1 MYFAE
6 NHQYEIQFFDQSC
19 LGGAVSFREKASSLN
34 RHRNSCLC
42 VRCVICSPERRDSL
56 CLPGKISGELL
67 RNMVIVCNNLC
78 EEVDSLLAVEVTISE
93 EGSARSREAH
103 HRQRHRD
110 RHVHL
115 DGGPFV
121 CLPINLVPICH
132 NFGQMIQME
141 NSSTT
146 SALRLFPQD
155 HGQQDKSHPYLP
167 NVDLVAESSGSR
179 SVVREDRRPV
189 AVPVGVD

>member
-1 MYFAE
+1 M
-6 NHQYEIQFFDQSC
+6 S
-19 LGGAVSFREKASSLN
+19 VASSALQ
-34 RHRNSCLC
+34 
-42 VRCVICSPERRDSL
+42 RDVTVFVW
-56 CLPGKISGELL
+56 GKLSSESL
-67 RNMVIVCNNLC
+67 RNMVIVCKNLC

-93 EGSARSREAH
+93 EGSARAREAH

-121 CLPINLVPICH
+121 SYPINLAPISPC
-132 NFGQMIQME
+132 FGQMTQLE

-146 SALRLFPQD
+146 SALRLFPQVR
-155 HGQQDKSHPYLP
+155 GQQDKSHPNLP

-179 SVVREDRRPV
+179 SIVREDRRPV

>member
-1 MYFAE
+1 
-6 NHQYEIQFFDQSC
+6 
-19 LGGAVSFREKASSLN
+19 
-34 RHRNSCLC
+34 
-42 VRCVICSPERRDSL
+42 
-56 CLPGKISGELL
+56 
-67 RNMVIVCNNLC
+67 MVIVCNHLC
-78 EEVDSLLAVEVTISE
+78 EEVDSLLAVEVAISE

-121 CLPINLVPICH
+121 CYPINLVPICH

-146 SALRLFPQD
+146 VL
-155 HGQQDKSHPYLP
+155 
-167 NVDLVAESSGSR
+167 
-179 SVVREDRRPV
+179 
-189 AVPVGVD
+189 

>member
-1 MYFAE
+1 MA
-6 NHQYEIQFFDQSC
+6 
-19 LGGAVSFREKASSLN
+19 
-34 RHRNSCLC
+34 
-42 VRCVICSPERRDSL
+42 
-56 CLPGKISGELL
+56 
-67 RNMVIVCNNLC
+67 IVCNNLC
-78 EEVDSLLAVEVTISE
+78 EEVDSLLAVEVAISE

-115 DGGPFV
+115 DGGHFV
-121 CLPINLVPICH
+121 SYPINLVPICH

-155 HGQQDKSHPYLP
+155 RNQQDKSHPYLP
-167 NVDLVAESSGSR
+167 DVDLVAESSGSR

>member
-1 MYFAE
+1 M
-6 NHQYEIQFFDQSC
+6 S
-19 LGGAVSFREKASSLN
+19 VASSALQ
-34 RHRNSCLC
+34 
-42 VRCVICSPERRDSL
+42 RDVTVFVW
-56 CLPGKISGELL
+56 GKISGELL

-115 DGGPFV
+115 DGGLV
-121 CLPINLVPICH
+121 VVSYPINLVPICH

-146 SALRLFPQD
+146 SALRSFPQD
-155 HGQQDKSHPYLP
+155 RNQQDKSHPYLP
-167 NVDLVAESSGSR
+167 DVDLVAESSGSR